1 MFLFRF
7 LSRSCVQFALISLFL
22 LSGTQAE
29 AKEWARKM
37 FATQEHDFGVV
48 ARGAKAEFDFIVQ
61 NIYKEDLHIAS
72 VRSSCGCTSPSII
85 NPDLKTWEKGVI
97 RAKFNSRTFLG
108 NKSATITVTIDKPYF
123 AEVQL
128 TVKGYIRS
136 DVVLQPGSIEF
147 GDVVAGS
154 AAVKEAKVS
163 YAGRDSWRIVGVET
177 PSDHIHAEF
186 VEMRRGAGRVNYSMK
201 VRLDENAP
209 QGYIADQFFIVT
221 NDSRM
226 EKIPVVVS
234 GNVLSNVTVSPQS
247 LALGVLSPGQRV
259 TKKILV
265 RSKNPFAVTDVACD
279 GDCLTFDQPQGLK
292 KLHVIPV
299 TFTAGDEPGKLA
311 MKINIKTDIGP
322 GASAQCLATAS
333 VRE

>member
-1 MFLFRF
+1 MFLLRF
-7 LSRSCVQFALISLFL
+7 VSSRYIRFALISLL
-22 LSGTQAE
+22 CLPVAQSE
-29 AKEWARKM
+29 AKEWAKKM
-37 FATQEHDFGVV
+37 FSTQAHDFGVV
-48 ARGAKAEFDFIVQ
+48 ARGGKAEFDFVIQ

-72 VRSSCGCTSPSII
+72 VRSSCGCTTPSIV
-85 NPDLKTWEKGVI
+85 NPDLKTWEKGAI

-108 NKSATITVTIDKPYF
+108 KKSATITVTIDKPYF

-128 TVKGYIRS
+128 TVNGYIRS
-136 DVVLQPGSIEF
+136 DVVLQPGAIEF

-154 AAVKEAKVS
+154 QVVKEAKVS
-163 YAGRDSWRIVGVET
+163 YAGRDSWRIVGAEM
-177 PSDHIHAEF
+177 PNEHMKAEF
-186 VEMRRGAGRVNYSMK
+186 VETRRGGGRVNYTMR

-209 QGYIADQFFIVT
+209 QGYLADQFFIVT
-221 NDSRM
+221 NDARM

-234 GNVLSNVTVSPQS
+234 QNVLSNVTVSPES

-259 TKKILV
+259 TKQILV
-265 RSKNPFAVTDVACD
+265 RSKAPFAVTDVACD
-279 GDCLTFDQPQGLK
+279 GDCLTFDQPEGLK
-292 KLHVIPV
+292 KLHIIPV